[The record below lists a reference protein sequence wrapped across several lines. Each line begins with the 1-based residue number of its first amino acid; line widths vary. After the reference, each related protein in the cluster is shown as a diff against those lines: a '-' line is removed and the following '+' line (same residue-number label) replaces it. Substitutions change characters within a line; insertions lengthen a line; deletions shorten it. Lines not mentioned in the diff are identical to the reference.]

1 MATKSPG
8 LRSAGVAGSVR
19 VILVVALSSSVSPSA
34 SVSLLA
40 VALWT
45 LPCTRVAAPA
55 LGDADGATA
64 VGDAAD
70 VTAVGLAAPLQAAVA
85 RATTSRIRR
94 ITQRIRRETRRGS
107 S

>member
-34 SVSLLA
+34 RVSLLA

-45 LPCTRVAAPA
+45 FPCTRVAVPV
-55 LGDADGATA
+55 LGKGDALTAAGA
-64 VGDAAD
+64 GLD
-70 VTAVGLAAPLQAAVA
+70 VMDGLAAPPQLASASAAP
-85 RATTSRIRR
+85 SRMKR
-94 ITQRIRRETRRGS
+94 IT
-107 S
+107 